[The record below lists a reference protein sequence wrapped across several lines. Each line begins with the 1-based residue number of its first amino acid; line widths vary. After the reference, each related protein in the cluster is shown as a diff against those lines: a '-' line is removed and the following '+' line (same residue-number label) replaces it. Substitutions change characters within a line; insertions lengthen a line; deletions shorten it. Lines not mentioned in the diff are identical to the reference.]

1 MTISFVLFFQVGN
14 KRVKFIR
21 DLVREVVGFAP
32 YEKRCMELL
41 RIGKDKRAL
50 KFVKKRVR
58 YLYVVRN
65 HVSLSWKSSEWTFLC
80 WLDLICH
87 SSLELTLVERRSVK
101 KCRLS
106 LLQWENKLNTNT
118 IVNKNPFSLNI
129 VVWYCILSSFC
140 FPP

>member
-1 MTISFVLFFQVGN
+1 MTIQLHLFFQVGN

-58 YLYVVRN
+58 YLYAVRN
-65 HVSLSWKSSEWTFLC
+65 HVFLSLKSSEWTL
-80 WLDLICH
+80 LPNLIWFVIPAWNSHSWKEEAWRNAGCH
-87 SSLELTLVERRSVK
+87 CCNEKTSSTLIPLLIKSLFSE
-101 KCRLS
+101 CCCLILYS
-106 LLQWENKLNTNT
+106 LLM
-118 IVNKNPFSLNI
+118 FCSL
-129 VVWYCILSSFC
+129 
-140 FPP
+140 P